1 MGSRGG
7 VMPRQTPCVC
17 VLMACGVLLG
27 ATTARAQIP
36 VSYGSSAA
44 PREGGPQRDAP
55 ARHDTN
61 GRESWMLSLE
71 AVTHAPV
78 DMGAQI
84 GLETPQGLRVFAGY
98 GFVPGSYMSLLTGIA
113 ANASGD
119 SYART
124 LLEDARYSGKTW
136 RVQIGLRPF
145 RKLGLYADVGYS
157 RLSARGDWDLS
168 SADVPQ
174 LAALGGGYQARTAL
188 DSWLVEVGYQ
198 GQIGG
203 RLVLGV
209 ALGCMGIFGSST
221 SIVAVDG
228 APTDNAILTS
238 AANQADTALQRY
250 GYVPTLTLRLGFDLI

>member
-1 MGSRGG
+1 
-7 VMPRQTPCVC
+7 
-17 VLMACGVLLG
+17 MAVRTLFFSALLVG
-27 ATTARAQIP
+27 APLTWSVSARAQIP
-36 VSYGSSAA
+36 VEYRAPAA
-44 PREGGPQRDAP
+44 PRAADTQRDNRA
-55 ARHDTN
+55 DTEKN
-61 GRESWMLSLE
+61 RREAWMLSLE

-78 DMGAQI
+78 DMGAQL
-84 GLETPQGLRVFAGY
+84 GLETPQGLRFSAGY
-98 GFVPGSYMSLLTGIA
+98 GFVPGGYMSLLTGIA
-113 ANASGD
+113 ASASGD

-136 RVQIGLRPF
+136 RVQVGLRPF

-168 SADVPQ
+168 SSGVPQ

-188 DSWLVEVGYQ
+188 DLWLLEIGYQ
-198 GQIGG
+198 GQLAD

-209 ALGCMGIFGSST
+209 ALGCMGTFGSST

-238 AANQADTALQRY
+238 AANQADSALQKY